1 MSAKQE
7 SSERLYHSNGI
18 DVGSPQPI
26 KPRVRKRTGDAAG
39 LEQSPDSVG
48 DEDDREGS
56 RIGVKRA
63 CNECRQQKVSQE
75 WLQNKMSRQYC
86 CN

>member
-7 SSERLYHSNGI
+7 SSERLYHSNSI
-18 DVGSPQPI
+18 DAGSPQPI

-39 LEQSPDSVG
+39 LEQSPDSLG

-63 CNECRQQKVSQE
+63 CNECRQQKAGQG
-75 WLQNKMSRQYC
+75 
-86 CN
+86 